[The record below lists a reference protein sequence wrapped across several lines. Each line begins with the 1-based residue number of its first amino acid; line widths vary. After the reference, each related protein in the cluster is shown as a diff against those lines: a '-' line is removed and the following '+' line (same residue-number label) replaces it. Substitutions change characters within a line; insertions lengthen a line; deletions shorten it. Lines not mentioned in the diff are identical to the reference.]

1 MRKMCCL
8 FTVLL
13 LLFLSTNEM
22 IEVFAMN
29 TGFTTEALSEKD
41 KATIL
46 ANINISVLKYE
57 PPRKAITCFDVNE
70 NGLIAIGCE
79 SSENKT
85 IGIYTSDGVFQY
97 GYKFRDNGRFGVEWD
112 EDNVI
117 IYFVRG
123 DVAVTLTPEGKVENI
138 LEIQNTIENNSYWNQ
153 FVFSTKR
160 KIEDTEYALK
170 NDMGVFNIFAS
181 SYSQL
186 VVTNAKGEE
195 SVVYDVNSIHFFNV
209 IIVFVGVLL
218 FGCLVV
224 FGIIRECILN
234 KRCIR

>member
-1 MRKMCCL
+1 MRNIRCF

-13 LLFLSTNEM
+13 LLILLTNDG
-22 IEVFAMN
+22 IVALAMN
-29 TGFTTEALSEKD
+29 TGFSTEELSEKD
-41 KATIL
+41 KDTIL

-57 PPRKAITCFDVNE
+57 PPKKTIECFDVNE

-79 SSENKT
+79 DSVNKT

-97 GYKFRDNGRFGVEWD
+97 GYKFKDNGSFGVEWD
-112 EDNVI
+112 GDNII

-123 DVAVTLTPEGKVENI
+123 DIAATVNTEGKVENI
-138 LEIQNTIENNSYWNQ
+138 LEIQNTIENNSYWNH

-160 KIEDTEYALK
+160 KVGDIEYTLK

-186 VVTNAKGEE
+186 VVTNASEE
-195 SVVYDVNSIHFFNV
+195 ERVIYDVNATHFFN
-209 IIVFVGVLL
+209 IIVVFVGILL
-218 FGCLVV
+218 FGYLVV
-224 FGIIRECILN
+224 RGVFREFM
-234 KRCIR
+234 KQKQRT